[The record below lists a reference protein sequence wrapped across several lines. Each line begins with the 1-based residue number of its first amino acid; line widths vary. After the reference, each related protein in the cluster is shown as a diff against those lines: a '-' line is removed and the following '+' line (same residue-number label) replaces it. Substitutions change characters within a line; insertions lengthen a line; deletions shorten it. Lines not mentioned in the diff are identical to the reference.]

1 MSMGEPFVI
10 ADETANERRWRR
22 LRESRAS
29 EFAKRSIFVSIGLTT
44 AALFGQLGYMLGELI
59 RLPFDKTSRDETSS

>member
-22 LRESRAS
+22 LRERRAS
-29 EFAKRSIFVSIGLTT
+29 ESAKRNIFVSIGLTT
-44 AALFGQLGYMLGELI
+44 AAVFGQVGYMLGELV
-59 RLPFDKTSRDETSS
+59 RLPFDKPSRDETSL